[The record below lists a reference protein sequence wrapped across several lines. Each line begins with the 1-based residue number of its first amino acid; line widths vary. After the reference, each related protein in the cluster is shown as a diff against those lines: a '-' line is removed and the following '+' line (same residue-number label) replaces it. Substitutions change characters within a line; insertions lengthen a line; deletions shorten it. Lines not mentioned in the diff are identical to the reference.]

1 MQKSLLILL
10 IVFGFSFIGKAQYI
24 SNVLEYKPA
33 PGQLINESPW
43 GVPSATQS
51 IVGGLD
57 GHLTLGAWGGYV
69 VFEFASPVENHPDN
83 PYGVDFTIFGNPMPD
98 WSEPG
103 IVWVMKDENDNG
115 LADDTW
121 YQLAGSDYHFS
132 NTLHNYEVTYT
143 NPNQESAA
151 DVPWEDNLGNNGYIL
166 ANSTHSQPYYPLA
179 DSFPNIS
186 NTSYQLN
193 GTRIQ
198 PEVDSTSFMIKVLKR
213 GFGYTDN
220 QLKGSAPWTN
230 PDNPYTTAIE
240 NSGGDGFDI
249 SWAVDEN
256 GNSVTL
262 DEIHFIKVQNG
273 MLADG
278 SWLGEISTEITGAVD
293 VSPNSAITGAN
304 QMVVIRD
311 LPPLIQ
317 QESINLEALAFENGL
332 LETSENI
339 LWSTTMEGASIDND
353 NVLHLAQS
361 GTLEVTA
368 MLESNPTIS
377 ATATAEVDLGNGIG
391 GVQRKEML
399 QIFPNPAKDYFS
411 VEENG
416 VVKIMN
422 QLGQIIIEK
431 PVSQKDK
438 INISHL
444 AKGIYLIS
452 LNGKSTKL
460 IKQ

>member
-1 MQKSLLILL
+1 MHKLLLILL

-43 GVPSATQS
+43 GVPSADQS
-51 IVGGLD
+51 IVGGID
-57 GHLTLGAWGGYV
+57 GHLSLGAWGGYV
-69 VFEFASPVENHPDN
+69 VFEFANPVDNHPDN
-83 PYGVDFTIFGNPMPD
+83 PFGVDFTIFGNPMPD

-103 IVWVMKDENDNG
+103 IVWVMKDENNNG

-132 NTLHNYEVTYT
+132 NTTHNYEVTYT
-143 NPNQESAA
+143 NPNQGSAA

-186 NTSYQLN
+186 STSYSLI
-193 GTRIQ
+193 GSRIQ

-213 GFGYTDN
+213 GFGYSDN
-220 QLKGSAPWTN
+220 QLKGSAPWST
-230 PDNPYTTAIE
+230 PDNPYTSEIE

-249 SWAVDEN
+249 SWAVDAN
-256 GNSVTL
+256 GNSVNL

-278 SWLGEISTEITGAVD
+278 GWLGEISTEISGAVD
-293 VSPNSAITGAN
+293 VSPNSSLTGEN
-304 QMVVIRD
+304 QMIVIKD

-332 LETSENI
+332 LQTTENI
-339 LWSTTMEGASIDND
+339 VWTTSMAGASIDEN
-353 NVLHLAQS
+353 NVLHLTQS
-361 GTLEVTA
+361 GTLEITA
-368 MLESNPTIS
+368 TLESNPQIT
-377 ATATAEVDLGNGIG
+377 ATASAEVDLGNAIQLAGEELVKIYPNPATNYLT
-391 GVQRKEML
+391 VQENGTL
-399 QIFPNPAKDYFS
+399 QIFTP
-411 VEENG
+411 
-416 VVKIMN
+416 
-422 QLGQIIIEK
+422 QGQVIYEK
-431 PVSQKDK
+431 PVGKHTRLQ
-438 INISHL
+438 ISHL
-444 AKGIYLIS
+444 VRGIYLIS
-452 LNGKSTKL
+452 LNGKTAKL